1 MKNLSTEPIRGRRV
15 WTAAT
20 IDDASA
26 WTTAL
31 SNESLDELEAHVGG
45 EDTAPPSLSRP
56 HLPRCAEQLAPAREE
71 LDRGRGFALVERL
84 DEARFGR
91 GTVAAY
97 WALGRL
103 LGRPFAQDTAGNLL
117 YDVRDTGR
125 SVADGARF
133 SVTRA
138 ESTFHTDNA
147 FNEQLPDFVGLL
159 CRRAA
164 LEGGRSQLINA
175 MALYN
180 ELLGSVDP
188 ETLHGAFWFDRRGQE
203 GRGEPPIARRRLF
216 TRNGDELSMRYMA
229 YYIEVGQERAGEALT
244 PRPGPLPR
252 GRGGGPGAPR
262 DARGVRPGAGADVVH
277 QQPLDPAQPHGLHRS
292 PGGRGPAA
300 LRAAVAAPQLSVA
313 FPGTP
318 IYPGPYLPGGLD
330 GEAGRYPLF
339 R

>member
-1 MKNLSTEPIRGRRV
+1 M
-15 WTAAT
+15 
-20 IDDASA
+20 
-26 WTTAL
+26 
-31 SNESLDELEAHVGG
+31 
-45 EDTAPPSLSRP
+45 
-56 HLPRCAEQLAPAREE
+56 
-71 LDRGRGFALVERL
+71 
-84 DEARFGR
+84 
-91 GTVAAY
+91 
-97 WALGRL
+97 
-103 LGRPFAQDTAGNLL
+103 
-117 YDVRDTGR
+117 
-125 SVADGARF
+125 ADGARF

-300 LRAAVAAPQLSVA
+300 LRAAVAAPQLSV
-313 FPGTP
+313 PSRTP
-318 IYPGPYLPGGLD
+318 FHPDPSLLRRLG
-330 GEAGRYPLF
+330 GEAGVHRLIDASTTPWPATGS
-339 R
+339 